1 MELKD
6 IGYRQATTVDWAGL
20 TDKIAKGIS
29 NIGVAKAKS
38 DEETNKIYDATF
50 KKLNEPTSLSN
61 NTLTSFVLDGSK
73 AYKDY
78 ALALHNKWKAREIT
92 SNDVKKRLSNAQ
104 ENWVDFANQTKDV
117 DARYKIFM
125 DRAVPGANGRSEGSD
140 AEDFLISEWG
150 KMSDLKNK
158 KPVVGEDGFM
168 YMQSPDGSIMN
179 FGTLSKPENV
189 QIDNVDLAA
198 AVDGL
203 TSDWAEAD
211 VYTQFGRG
219 GEMTTTSVKNQGKNG
234 DDYKLMKINAVNALV
249 SNPKTALSILVD
261 NGAINGAIY
270 YSDDADGKDKLQKK
284 IIETKANYEAVGKEF
299 TAEDQKKIENSL
311 IKFVLDEN
319 DIWTPALTEDQMI
332 LAKNRAGQ
340 EIDISLET
348 KINASAPPVYAP
360 NYGGGDANGGGGD
373 AAPAANPLSSTYAI
387 IVNAW
392 GKPNGSDILT
402 NLSGGQFIFELAEG
416 GGYNVKDKDGKLL
429 STIPNDNIRS
439 GAPYLGFG
447 SGTGAKGTTGA
458 LAEYDRQMIEFNNAK
473 NSGGSKPAAK
483 KEIKASDVPAAAKA
497 AGYTEAEYR
506 KQLKANGIKI
516 I

>member
-38 DEETNKIYDATF
+38 DEETNKIYDETF
-50 KKLNEPTSLSN
+50 KKLNEPQGLDN

-125 DRAVPGANGRSEGSD
+125 DRAIPNENGVTEGSD
-140 AEDFLISEWG
+140 AESFLISVWG
-150 KMSDLKNK
+150 EASDIKNK
-158 KPVVGEDGFM
+158 KPVIGEDGFM
-168 YMQSPDGSIMN
+168 YMQSPDGSIVN
-179 FGTLSKPENV
+179 FSNLSKPENI
-189 QIDNVDLAA
+189 QIDRVDLPN

-203 TSDWAEAD
+203 TSDWASSD
-211 VYTQFGRG
+211 VYKQFGRG
-219 GEMTTTSVKNQGKNG
+219 GEMTTTSVKNQPE
-234 DDYKLMKINAVNALV
+234 YKLMKINAVNALV

-261 NGAINGAIY
+261 NGAITGADY
-270 YSDDADGKDKLQKK
+270 YYKDSDGDQKLQKK

-299 TAEDQKKIENSL
+299 TAADQKKIENSL
-311 IKFVLDEN
+311 IKFEKDEN
-319 DIWTPALTEDQMI
+319 DIWVPALTEEQMN
-332 LAKNRAGQ
+332 LAKERTSQ
-340 EIDISLET
+340 QIDISLDT